1 MNPNLW
7 LDAKMMT
14 IVHQMRHAETR
25 IVSIRVS
32 FREIHVQTQQHALL
46 TTINLFVLALQD
58 MKRMHMD
65 NVLQVGIFRRNV
77 IEFVCAKK

>member
-1 MNPNLW
+1 
-7 LDAKMMT
+7 MMT

-32 FREIHVQTQQHALL
+32 FREIHAPTQQHARL

-65 NVLQVGIFRRNV
+65 NVVQVGILRQNI
-77 IEFVCAKK
+77 IEFVYANINWSKT